1 MQKQYSPLAA
11 GKKVYVSG
19 SYAPSTGP
27 NKRQGYIKREQRRK
41 NNKRMKRAMR
51 PSQMLAQQALKYKL
65 RRLG

>member
-27 NKRQGYIKREQRRK
+27 NKRQGYIKR
-41 NNKRMKRAMR
+41 